1 MDNSTPLVRFDQI
14 AEMISE
20 RIDPSEAEVERYVG
34 LEHLD
39 PETLQ
44 IKRWGVP
51 SDVKGTKLRFYE
63 SDIIFG
69 KRRAY
74 QRKLAVA
81 DFEGIC
87 SAHAMVL
94 RARPD
99 ACLPEFLPFFMQS
112 EMFFERAL
120 AISVGS
126 LSPTINWKTLARQEF
141 PLPPIDEQR
150 RIAEILWAA
159 DEAVEKQDELREEVQ
174 KNQVRL
180 SISLMNSGLF
190 KNGKKEVEAAS
201 PFQTKRI
208 TRKIPQ
214 DWKIHKL
221 SEVIKSADN
230 GFASGDRDEN
240 GIVQLRM
247 NNISRRGRFIWE
259 DITRVPEDAANIEKY
274 LLTPGDIVFNNTN
287 SEDLVG
293 KSAYFEGYSED
304 LVFSNHFTRI
314 RVKPKLL
321 LPKYLSFWLRSKF
334 FIGLFLHRCQRWVGQ
349 AAVQRDNLLQL
360 EILIPPIDEQVEII
374 KILESLEQQ
383 FISISSHIEI
393 LMETKKALMEKL
405 VSSYMR

>member
-1 MDNSTPLVRFDQI
+1 MTDKQNYSLVRFDQI

-20 RIDPSEAEVERYVG
+20 RIDPAEAEVERYVG

-44 IKRWGVP
+44 IKRWGTP
-51 SDVKGTKLRFYE
+51 DDVKGTKLRFYE
-63 SDIIFG
+63 GDIIFG
-69 KRRAY
+69 RRRAY

-94 RARPD
+94 RAKPD
-99 ACLPEFLPFFMQS
+99 NCLPEFLPFFMQS
-112 EMFFERAL
+112 ETFFERAL

-141 PLPPIDEQR
+141 PLPPKAEQR

-159 DEAVEKQDELREEVQ
+159 DEAMEKQDNLREEIQ
-174 KNQVRL
+174 KNQTRL
-180 SISLMNSGLF
+180 SISLMNNGFF
-190 KNGKKEVEAAS
+190 KNGRRDIEVAS
-201 PFQTKRI
+201 PFQTKRVI
-208 TRKIPQ
+208 RNIPQ

-221 SEVIKSADN
+221 SKVIQSADN

-247 NNISRRGRFIWE
+247 NNVTRRGRFLWE
-259 DITRVPEDAANIEKY
+259 DITRVPEDAADIDKY
-274 LLTPGDIVFNNTN
+274 LLKPGDVVFNNTN

-293 KSAYFEGYSED
+293 KSAYFEGYSEEV
-304 LVFSNHFTRI
+304 VFSNHFTRI
-314 RVKPKLL
+314 RVKPNLV

-334 FIGLFLHRCQRWVGQ
+334 FIGLFSRRCQRWVGQ
-349 AAVQRDNLLQL
+349 AAVQRENLLQL

-374 KILESLEQQ
+374 KILESLEQE
-383 FISISSHIEI
+383 FRSISSHIEI
-393 LMETKKALMEKL
+393 LVETKKALMERL
-405 VSSYMR
+405 VS